1 MTATHEGQK
10 RAAAASSEKLNE
22 RGGPYS
28 AFRGKTNARTDRTV
42 PTFPAA
48 NDRFRR
54 PDGSCL
60 PQVRHAEERRAVT
73 PCRNPNAPKR
83 VVYRLRL
90 KICP

>member
-28 AFRGKTNARTDRTV
+28 AFRGTTNARTDRTV

-48 NDRFRR
+48 NDRFWLEGKTTRK
-54 PDGSCL
+54 PGD
-60 PQVRHAEERRAVT
+60 T
-73 PCRNPNAPKR
+73 PGFFVPK
-83 VVYRLRL
+83 LATETFSTET
-90 KICP
+90 